1 MSQSSNFSSTTVHL
15 QKSHNIHF
23 SPSSALAHRVYKRS
37 QSPVQNSYHTKLPTE
52 LPTSHT
58 QTKTPYK
65 TPYQT
70 PLSTLQQTPTQQ
82 QATLTPTTKCPAQA
96 TSPPKPPRLTT
107 HLHGAPPTSHHPNLV
122 LLKSRKSKHPPLHNY
137 HHANS
142 ARPSL
147 RNILL
152 CRTQTRS

>member
-82 QATLTPTTKCPAQA
+82 QATLTPTTKCPAPSYFA
-96 TSPPKPPRLTT
+96 SKTSPSHNSSAWRSSDFPPPKSCLAQKPQKQTPTSPQLPPRQQR
-107 HLHGAPPTSHHPNLV
+107 TS
-122 LLKSRKSKHPPLHNY
+122 
-137 HHANS
+137 
-142 ARPSL
+142 
-147 RNILL
+147 
-152 CRTQTRS
+152 